1 MYDFLGNPKTDQL
14 SEFRARWYSTSV
26 IELSASKNRLAGRD
40 KALDCHASMGVLS
53 MSAKSPKR
61 EVLLP
66 PPRVDFVAWNVK
78 SNISVNESTHS
89 TSVYATF
96 YGETSE

>member
-1 MYDFLGNPKTDQL
+1 M
-14 SEFRARWYSTSV
+14 SV
-26 IELSASKNRLAGRD
+26 
-40 KALDCHASMGVLS
+40 
-53 MSAKSPKR
+53 KSPKR

-78 SNISVNESTHS
+78 SNTSVNESTHS